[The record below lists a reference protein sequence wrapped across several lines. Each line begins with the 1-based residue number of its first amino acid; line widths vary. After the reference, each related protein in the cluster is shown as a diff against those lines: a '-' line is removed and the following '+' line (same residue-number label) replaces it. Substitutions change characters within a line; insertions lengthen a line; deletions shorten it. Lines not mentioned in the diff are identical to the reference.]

1 MTPSSPSSWSSTV
14 ASLRNRRLFDLSPA
28 PLIATVRL
36 ERRSEMAVAID
47 TDAAA
52 VTGNRHVR
60 DQGSHERVLGLLY
73 DTL

>member
-1 MTPSSPSSWSSTV
+1 MTY
-14 ASLRNRRLFDLSPA
+14 LPA